1 MAGMYRRRQTGVG
14 RGTPTRADTR
24 TRNPRNRGCIVIKAK
39 DLAAI
44 LLTIPEWEVV
54 IEDMHGEFC
63 HVEIETNTI
72 DPDCVQ
78 GYAHLTT
85 GEIVNE

>member
-1 MAGMYRRRQTGVG
+1 
-14 RGTPTRADTR
+14 
-24 TRNPRNRGCIVIKAK
+24 
-39 DLAAI
+39 
-44 LLTIPEWEVV
+44 
-54 IEDMHGEFC
+54 MHGEFC

>member
-1 MAGMYRRRQTGVG
+1 M
-14 RGTPTRADTR
+14 
-24 TRNPRNRGCIVIKAK
+24 KAK

-54 IEDMHGEFC
+54 IEDMYGELC

-72 DPDCVQ
+72 NPDCVH